1 MKEHHQGQTFSW
13 LIIWTGKIY
22 KYNVFFGAR
31 FRPSTCCTHQN
42 TFFSAWCNHMKY
54 SYEML
59 CFRNWHE
66 GLMQFGGWDYDRW
79 MFLTC
84 HNVEQ
89 LYTMTLAGKPWTAE
103 MSRLGIHDYYWNA
116 EVFVC
121 PNFVTRPFVD
131 TTQEVLEQKWTRQG
145 FSNPQGIKLRTSQLV
160 WITPPVTT
168 LPMLLDPPTL
178 TRNMMFEQKHTK
190 TVDYTYLQAPLSQW
204 CCFA

>member
-1 MKEHHQGQTFSW
+1 MFSLVHDFVHQHVVHIKTRFFQ
-13 LIIWTGKIY
+13 LDVIIWNILMK
-22 KYNVFFGAR
+22 
-31 FRPSTCCTHQN
+31 CCVSETDMKD
-42 TFFSAWCNHMKY
+42 WCNLEVGIMID
-54 SYEML
+54 E
-59 CFRNWHE
+59 CFLH
-66 GLMQFGGWDYDRW
+66 
-79 MFLTC
+79 
-84 HNVEQ
+84 VEQ

-168 LPMLLDPPTL
+168 LPMLLDSPTL